1 VQTLGAWFNPV
12 EGSVYSQTLFPL
24 SAEAAPAPSYLWN
37 FSDATLNNEYGSS
50 YVQNSDYFA
59 LSGTKNGS
67 SLGMAIGTAGSTA
80 GTADKVAASFS
91 NQKLSIS
98 NSNSLGGTVNAST
111 QVPTITQF
119 NLGSDAVGAQQLGA
133 ALQKIDDYKQAL
145 SPLALKSLSQ

>member
-1 VQTLGAWFNPV
+1 
-12 EGSVYSQTLFPL
+12 
-24 SAEAAPAPSYLWN
+24 
-37 FSDATLNNEYGSS
+37 LNNEYGSS